1 METTSPKSS
10 LVWALN
16 ISVVALVL
24 LWLFPTLGLLVSSF
38 RTGDQI
44 SATGWWKAMFST
56 EQVDQYR
63 VGSAETQVLADGVY
77 VIDGNFYAENG
88 VTPDE
93 LAQINVSRFATSSRD
108 LGAYGVGTDDV
119 GFDDGET
126 LRVDANGNYRY
137 TSSTEIS
144 GRGQRVFLTAVRPP
158 SLTLNNYDTVLG
170 RGVLTDLIVY
180 LALAAVAGG
189 VVMAALRAYLP
200 TRSREIGVLFGGV
213 FAYVALTYMTTGAA
227 ASAISGGVGDGPALL
242 ARVAILLVAFG
253 IYLFVSRGNP
263 QSAKPLGIAAAIAV
277 IAMVVIDFG
286 LGAND
291 GLSNSGDSMGKAF
304 LNTLTVVIPAT
315 IIPILIAAFAAYA
328 LAWMDFPGRALLI
341 AAVVGLLVVPL
352 QLALIPLLSLHNDI
366 GIGKGYL
373 GVWLAHTGFGL
384 PLAIYLLR
392 NYMVGLPKDIIE
404 NAKVD
409 GATDFQIFTK
419 IILPLSF
426 PALASFAIFQFLWTW
441 NDLLVSLVFLIDS
454 SGQTTVMTKQI
465 VELLGTRGGDWEILA
480 TAAFVSIAVPL
491 AVFFAMQKYLVRGL
505 LAGSVK

>member
-1 METTSPKSS
+1 MSTIAGTKSS
-10 LVWALN
+10 LTWALHL
-16 ISVVALVL
+16 SVAALVL
-24 LWLFPTLGLLVSSF
+24 LWIFPTLGLLVSSF

-44 SATGWWKAMFST
+44 GASGWWKSLFPAELNERLRVAGADT
-56 EQVDQYR
+56 QELVD
-63 VGSAETQVLADGVY
+63 GAY
-77 VIDGNFYAENG
+77 VIDGNLFIEDGRAASVVEDTTITAWG
-88 VTPDE
+88 
-93 LAQINVSRFATSSRD
+93 TSSRAIDAYAAGDTAD
-108 LGAYGVGTDDV
+108 LG
-119 GFDDGET
+119 DGET
-126 LRVDANGNYRY
+126 VTLQANGDYVF
-137 TSSTEIS
+137 TSVEEIA
-144 GRGQRVFLTAVRPP
+144 GRGQRLFFTRTSPP
-158 SLTLNNYDTVLG
+158 EFTFANYDGILG
-170 RGVLTDLIVY
+170 RGV
-180 LALAAVAGG
+180 AQG
-189 VVMAALRAYLP
+189 
-200 TRSREIGVLFGGV
+200 
-213 FAYVALTYMTTGAA
+213 ALTYGIGALLLYA
-227 ASAISGGVGDGPALL
+227 ASVFMGNRAGSESIPRWGALL
-242 ARVAILLVAFG
+242 GVIV
-253 IYLFVSRGNP
+253 FVCGLWITIS
-263 QSAKPLGIAAAIAV
+263 
-277 IAMVVIDFG
+277 G

-291 GLSNSGDSMGKAF
+291 VGGADNMAKAF
-304 LNTLTVVIPAT
+304 FNTLTVTIPAT

-352 QLALIPLLSLHNDI
+352 QLALIPLLTLHNEI
-366 GIGKGYL
+366 GIGKGYV

-409 GATDFQIFTK
+409 GATDFQIFTR

-454 SGQTTVMTKQI
+454 SGRTTVMTKQI